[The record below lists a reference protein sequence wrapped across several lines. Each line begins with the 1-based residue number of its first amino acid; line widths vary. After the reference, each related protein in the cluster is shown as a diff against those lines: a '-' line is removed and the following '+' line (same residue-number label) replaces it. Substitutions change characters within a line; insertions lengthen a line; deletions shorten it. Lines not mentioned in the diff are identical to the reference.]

1 MFREQSVKAEWKGD
15 DEEGADDREL
25 QEGLH
30 HVGEHDD
37 VHAEERKFSHVLKLK
52 KNITTSEK
60 IRNQKLNSN

>member
-25 QEGLH
+25 QESLH

-52 KNITTSEK
+52 KNITTSET
-60 IRNQKLNSN
+60 IGYRNIKSH